1 MSLVKYIK
9 IFVIVGTLLLSIF
22 MFWLFAPMV
31 NSINSVGKDFF
42 LVDKTNITLY
52 VRSRLLSAI
61 KELNLVDELGEIK
74 SAVLNESRNKN
85 IGEMT
90 VYDPNLPIETEAD
103 RLVLDKPFQATK
115 EFTKYINSASAQKS
129 TDFSTNTG
137 GIDNIRYYKNYF
149 FKISNPLSKIFK
161 TKLTVYFF
169 IS

>member
-115 EFTKYINSASAQKS
+115 EFTKYINSASVMIPAPNVNEVATYFKKNP
-129 TDFSTNTG
+129 D
-137 GIDNIRYYKNYF
+137 ID
-149 FKISNPLSKIFK
+149 LGLH
-161 TKLTVYFF
+161 LTFWCNRF
-169 IS
+169 IKVQWKEHHK